1 MSRTPT
7 GVMLCAGRTAAIAI
21 LLAVSPAASPAAA
34 SDAGRAEG
42 WELLQKSGDPTDGF
56 ALYARPRTGSEYDEY
71 RLEVPV
77 DGKVE
82 DVIAAIE
89 HNILDPD
96 TFPDGMERTLLR
108 REDGMMI
115 VYDYIAVPFLSDRD
129 VVLQTEIERDPTA
142 GEASVRWHAI
152 QGEGP
157 APRKGVVRIPSSS
170 GSWTLTPSE
179 RGTLAVC
186 QSHVDLGGSIPAAF
200 VASRMPSEIVQQAVN
215 LRRTMRARTL
225 AQR

>member
-1 MSRTPT
+1 MSRTPADVT
-7 GVMLCAGRTAAIAI
+7 LCAGRTAAIAI
-21 LLAVSPAASPAAA
+21 LLAVTPAASPAAA
-34 SDAGRAEG
+34 PDAVRTEG
-42 WELLQKSGDPTDGF
+42 WELEQKSGDPTNGY
-56 ALYARPRTGSEYDEY
+56 ALYARPRAGSEYAEY

-82 DVIAAIE
+82 DVMAALE

-108 REDGMMI
+108 REGEMLI
-115 VYDYIAVPFLSDRD
+115 IYDYIAVPFLSDRD
-129 VVLQTEIERDPTA
+129 VVLQTEIGPDPKT
-142 GEASVRWHAI
+142 GEPGVRWHAI

-157 APRKGVVRIPSSS
+157 APRKGVVRMPSSS

-179 RGTLAVC
+179 RGTLAVY
-186 QSHVDLGGSIPAAF
+186 QSHVEFGGSLPAAF
-200 VASRMPSEIVQQAVN
+200 VESRMPAEIVQQAVN
-215 LRRTMRARTL
+215 LRRTMRERTL